1 MHVIKNAPADF
12 YIGKYQSCYI
22 CKSDKHF
29 WVFDFS
35 IVLLCSIPVITSSV
49 VAEDPSEGEV
59 VKYEGQN
66 GTAEATR
73 PVASP
78 LKAAPQLTAVDV
90 LRTPPKRATGHCLG
104 LFC

>member
-1 MHVIKNAPADF
+1 M
-12 YIGKYQSCYI
+12 
-22 CKSDKHF
+22 
-29 WVFDFS
+29 
-35 IVLLCSIPVITSSV
+35 TSSV

-59 VKYEGQN
+59 VKDEGQN

-90 LRTPPKRATGHCLG
+90 LRTPPKRATGHCLLG